1 MGINHNEVHLTYLS
15 VVYFKLYVFL
25 FYEVLVH
32 LSVIK
37 LQMEFMTTIC
47 SLLALEKNSI
57 NSWGRALSIAVRTE
71 DSFPRIPAAGNTGGR
86 R

>member
-1 MGINHNEVHLTYLS
+1 MGINHSEVHLTYLS
-15 VVYFKLYVFL
+15 VVYFKVYGFL

-32 LSVIK
+32 VSIIK
-37 LQMEFMTTIC
+37 PMVEFVTTIC

-57 NSWGRALSIAVRTE
+57 NSWRRALSIAVRTE
-71 DSFPRIPAAGNTGGR
+71 DSFPRISAVGNTGGR